1 MKTIISY
8 ILSLL
13 AATVLLSSCSDFLNV
28 KPKGKV
34 IPETTED
41 YEYLLNYVQLHKT
54 SDTYPNYMTDDIFV
68 PEKDNITG
76 GFKNLSVPL
85 QNLYTFNKVTFGESE
100 DDKLWGFSYNRIY
113 TYNVIIEDIM
123 GTSEGTEAKK
133 KELKAESLVGRAIEY
148 LTLVNAYAKHY
159 DPATAST
166 DPGVPLILDKGIE
179 KSNLKRASVQ
189 EVYDQ
194 IQRDLA
200 EAAEYLPE
208 KPVANAFRASK
219 AVGYGVLARMFLY
232 MGDYAKALEN
242 AKKSLEK
249 NDQLLDLKKYQVVKP
264 QAFGGRINVP
274 ELVMNP
280 ENIYI
285 RMAPRAYGLSGTVHA
300 SDDLINIYDK
310 VKDQRFLLYFTN
322 RLGSRTTPNILW
334 APYVRANLAIS
345 TPEIYLIAA
354 ECEARIGS
362 KEEAM
367 KYLNHLRDNRIIENA
382 ELEASDN
389 KEALK
394 MVLDERRRELVF
406 WGCTRL
412 IDLKRLNREPDFAKA
427 VVHEVDGKTYTL
439 EPNDPKYILP
449 IPPVVLQFNPNMV
462 PNER

>member
-1 MKTIISY
+1 MKTISH
-8 ILSLL
+8 ILSILV
-13 AATVLLSSCSDFLNV
+13 AIAVFTSCSDFLNV

-41 YEYLLNYVQLHKT
+41 YEHLLNYAQLHKT

-68 PEKDNITG
+68 PEKDNVTG
-76 GFKNLSVPL
+76 GFNGLSVPL
-85 QNLYTFNKVTFGESE
+85 QNLYTFNKETFGESQ

-123 GTSEGTEAKK
+123 GTSEGIEVKK
-133 KELKAESLVGRAIEY
+133 RELKAEALVGRAIEY

-159 DPATAST
+159 DYATASS

-189 EVYDQ
+189 EVYEQ
-194 IQRDLA
+194 IQKDLA
-200 EAAEYLPE
+200 EAAEDLPE
-208 KPVANAFRASK
+208 KPVANSFRASK
-219 AVGYGVLARMFLY
+219 AVGFGILSRMYLY
-232 MGDYAKALEN
+232 MGDYSKALDN

-249 NDQLLDLKKYQVVKP
+249 NNQLLDLKKYQVVKP
-264 QAFGGRINVP
+264 QSYSGRINVP
-274 ELVMNP
+274 ELIMNP

-285 RMAPRAYGLSGTVHA
+285 RMAPRTYGLSGSVNG
-300 SDDLINIYDK
+300 SEDLTNMYDK
-310 VKDQRFLLYFTN
+310 AKDKRFLLYFTKN
-322 RLGSRTTPNILW
+322 IGSLTTEYNLW
-334 APYVRANLAIS
+334 APYIRANLAIS

-354 ECEARIGS
+354 ECEARVGS

-367 KYLNHLRDNRIIENA
+367 KYLNHLRDNRILDNTP
-382 ELEASDN
+382 LEASDN

-394 MVLDERRRELVF
+394 MVLDERRRELAF

-412 IDLKRLNREPDFAKA
+412 IDLKRLNREPEFSKTI
-427 VVHEVDGKTYTL
+427 VHEVAGKKYTL
-439 EPNDPKYILP
+439 APNDPKYILP
-449 IPPVVLQFNPNMV
+449 IPPVVLQFNPNMI